1 MTIDVAAEVARY
13 RKSAAALRRLTGSN
27 GSTEKARRRHEAA
40 NDRAWIELAHRGP
53 RGLSGLLTEEESLI
67 NRLAGLDHSER
78 PELRARLRVV
88 RAGIAETTPKGTS

>member
-1 MTIDVAAEVARY
+1 MSVDVAAEVARY

-27 GSTEKARRRHEAA
+27 ASTEKARRRHEAA

-53 RGLSGLLTEEESLI
+53 RGLEGLLAEEEGLV
-67 NRLAGLDHSER
+67 NQLHGVPAGDR

-88 RAGIAETTPKGTS
+88 RAGIAATMKGTR